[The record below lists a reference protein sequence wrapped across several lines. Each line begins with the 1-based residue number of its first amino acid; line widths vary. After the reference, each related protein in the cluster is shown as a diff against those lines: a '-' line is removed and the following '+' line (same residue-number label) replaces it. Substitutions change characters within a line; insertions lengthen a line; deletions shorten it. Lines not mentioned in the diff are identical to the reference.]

1 MKVRDIMTPNPR
13 TAEPDTTLEEIATL
27 MKQEDV
33 GVIPVMED
41 NRVTGIVT
49 DRDIVVRCIAAGKDP
64 IECTAEDIMSEGV
77 NTIAPDADVDDAAD
91 LMSEKQVR
99 RLAVVDNGRLV
110 GMLSLGDIAVK
121 TGDEEEETTA
131 ETLEEVSKGVKG
143 TARHASG
150 RNAGRNAGR
159 NEQEFDE
166 ESEVE
171 MAGSGARQSGR
182 DRANWNQGDREAA
195 RGGDS
200 RRVASAERWEGG
212 RGSNDREAGRMQQS
226 QSGRGSQQP
235 SVRGRSE
242 RNDRRADERPQ
253 GRNGR
258 DDRREREEKRA
269 GRKQAAQG
277 VSNRNL
283 SRENAR
289 QQKVAPKRAEARGNR
304 NAGRKRAS

>member
-64 IECTAEDIMSEGV
+64 TECTAEDIMSEGV
-77 NTIAPDADVDDAAD
+77 NTIAPDADVDEAAD
-91 LMSEKQVR
+91 LMAEEQVR
-99 RLAVVDNGRLV
+99 RLAVVENGRLV

-121 TGDEEEETTA
+121 TGDEDEETTA

-143 TARHASG
+143 TGRQASG
-150 RNAGRNAGR
+150 RNAGRD
-159 NEQEFDE
+159 EQEFDE

-195 RGGDS
+195 RGGADS

-212 RGSNDREAGRMQQS
+212 RGSNDREGGRMQQS
-226 QSGRGSQQP
+226 QSGRGSRQP

-269 GRKQAAQG
+269 GQQKKAAQG
-277 VSNRNL
+277 ISNRNL
-283 SRENAR
+283 GRENAR
-289 QQKVAPKRAEARGNR
+289 QQKVAPKRAEARGSR
-304 NAGRKRAS
+304 NAGRKRAG